1 MMNMDKQPY
10 GTVLLKADLILD
22 FLASSDKSQ
31 ALNHIAKATNIT
43 NSTTLKILDTLS
55 LIGYVQK
62 DHETKKFSL
71 GTTLLKFANK
81 AMNQLEIKQIA
92 QPHLEV
98 LQRTTAETVHL
109 GILDKT
115 SVVYVSK
122 IDSSNPIILYSQIG
136 KRIPL
141 YCSAMGKAIL
151 ADQSD
156 VEVEAYLTENQL
168 SKITK
173 NTITTTEGF
182 FQEIDRVRELG
193 YAFDNGEHEE
203 EVFCVGASLTRD
215 GKNFGAISVSIPKY
229 RLTDSFLDTTIKA
242 VQRCKDSIFTDL
254 H

>member
-1 MMNMDKQPY
+1 MMNSDKQPY

-22 FLASSDKSQ
+22 FLASSDNAQS
-31 ALNHIAKATNIT
+31 LNQIAKATNLT
-43 NSTTLKILDTLS
+43 NSTALKILDTLN
-55 LIGYVQK
+55 LMGYVQK

-98 LQRTTAETVHL
+98 LQRATAETVHL

-141 YCSAMGKAIL
+141 YCLCNGKAIL

-156 VEVEAYLTENQL
+156 TEVEAYLTENQL
-168 SKITK
+168 IKITE

-182 FQEIDRVRELG
+182 IQEINRVRELG
-193 YAFDNGEHEE
+193 YAFDDGEHEE
-203 EVFCVGASLTRD
+203 EVFCVGASLTRTAKTL
-215 GKNFGAISVSIPKY
+215 GLLVSAFQNTGLPIH
-229 RLTDSFLDTTIKA
+229 F
-242 VQRCKDSIFTDL
+242 
-254 H
+254 